1 MEASTPD
8 PGETRA
14 AELRAAQRALA
25 RSIEVHQTLTRIA
38 RTGAGPDGIARA
50 VYELT
55 GRPVAVE
62 DRSGHLRGWAGPGRP
77 APYPQASPGER
88 NRFLGRLITAGRPVR
103 SGGCLFA
110 VALLGGVPV
119 GVLVLHD
126 PDGTAG
132 ATEQMALEH
141 ATTVLAMEIARTQ
154 TMAGNDDLSEIE
166 KFVQQWLGRL
176 TDYDAGRGTQLVL
189 TLSEYLDH
197 DSSYDATAAVLSVH
211 RNTLKYRLRRI
222 GEVSGHD
229 LSMPD
234 TLFHLQ
240 LATRGWRTLRALG
253 R

>member
-1 MEASTPD
+1 MAGSTPD

-50 VYELT
+50 VHELT

-62 DRSGHLRGWAGPGRP
+62 DRSGHLRAWAGPGRP
-77 APYPQASPGER
+77 APYPLASPGDR
-88 NRFLGRLITAGRPVR
+88 NRFLGRLIAAGRPLR
-103 SGGCLFA
+103 SGGCLFT
-110 VALLGGVPV
+110 VVLLGGVPV

-141 ATTVLAMEIARTQ
+141 AGTVLAVEIARAQ
-154 TMAGNDDLSEIE
+154 NIASHDDLSETE

-176 TDYDAGRGTQLVL
+176 TDYDAVRGTQLVP

-197 DSSYDATAAVLSVH
+197 DGS
-211 RNTLKYRLRRI
+211 
-222 GEVSGHD
+222 
-229 LSMPD
+229 
-234 TLFHLQ
+234 
-240 LATRGWRTLRALG
+240 
-253 R
+253 

>member
-1 MEASTPD
+1 MKGSTSA
-8 PGETRA
+8 PGEKRA
-14 AELRAAQRALA
+14 AELRAAQQALA
-25 RSIEVHQTLTRIA
+25 RSIEIHRRLTRIA
-38 RTGAGPDGIARA
+38 RTGTGPDGIARA
-50 VYELT
+50 VHELT
-55 GRPVAVE
+55 GRAVAVE
-62 DRSGHLRGWAGPGRP
+62 DRSGRLRAWAGPGRP

-88 NRFLGRLITAGRPVR
+88 NRFLGRLIAAGRPVR

-141 ATTVLAMEIARTQ
+141 AGTVLAMEIARTQ
-154 TMAGNDDLSEIE
+154 NMAGHDDLPEIE
-166 KFVQQWLGRL
+166 KFVRQWLGRL
-176 TDYDAGRGTQLVL
+176 TDYDAAHGTQLVL

-197 DSSYDATAAVLSVH
+197 DGGYDATAAVLSVH

-222 GEVSGHD
+222 SEVSGHD
-229 LSMPD
+229 LGMPD

-240 LATRGWRTLRALG
+240 LATRAWRTLRAL
-253 R
+253 RR

>member
-1 MEASTPD
+1 MAGSTLD
-8 PGETRA
+8 PGEARA
-14 AELRAAQRALA
+14 AELRAAQQALA
-25 RSIEVHQTLTRIA
+25 RSMEVHQTLTRIA
-38 RTGAGPDGIARA
+38 RSGAGPDGIARA
-50 VYELT
+50 VHELT

-62 DRSGHLRGWAGPGRP
+62 DRSGHLRAWAGPGRP
-77 APYPQASPGER
+77 SPYPQVSPGER
-88 NRFLGRLITAGRPVR
+88 NRFLGRLIAARRPVR
-103 SGGCLFA
+103 SGPGLFT

-141 ATTVLAMEIARTQ
+141 AGTVLAMEIARAQSMTS
-154 TMAGNDDLSEIE
+154 NDDLTEIE

-176 TDYDAGRGTQLVL
+176 TDYDAVRGTQLVL

-197 DSSYDATAAVLSVH
+197 DGNYDATAAVLSVH

-229 LSMPD
+229 LGMPD

-240 LATRGWRTLRALG
+240 LATRAWRTLRAL
-253 R
+253 RR

>member
-1 MEASTPD
+1 MGSIPD

-14 AELRAAQRALA
+14 AELRAAQQALA

-50 VYELT
+50 VHELT

-62 DRSGHLRGWAGPGRP
+62 DRSGHLRAWAGPGRP
-77 APYPQASPGER
+77 APYPQASPGDR
-88 NRFLGRLITAGRPVR
+88 NRFLGRLIAAGRPVR
-103 SGGCLFA
+103 SGNCLFA

-132 ATEQMALEH
+132 AAEQMALEH
-141 ATTVLAMEIARTQ
+141 ATTVLAMETARTQ
-154 TMAGNDDLSEIE
+154 SMAGHDDLSEIE
-166 KFVQQWLGRL
+166 KFVQEWLGRL
-176 TDYDAGRGTQLVL
+176 IDYDAARGTQLVL

-197 DSSYDATAAVLSVH
+197 DGGYNATAAVLSVH

-229 LSMPD
+229 LGMPD

-240 LATRGWRTLRALG
+240 LATRAWRTLQAL
-253 R
+253 RR